1 MCSETYPNS
10 TCVVAHALARSGER
24 NRGTGQ
30 KARSGCGKARGTFV
44 FRLHQD
50 ALANSRLDN
59 GVLSFDIG
67 ATLNSY
73 GEDVPGG
80 SGRVCEGYAAF
91 IYGFDMHRNV
101 WLKMRNRVR
110 DGYQTPYASAAHKR
124 QSVRVVGG
132 VVQLRGSSGS
142 DAGGGGGGGG
152 GGGADTSAS
161 PVKKRTRRGKEVEV
175 KDLGRTSLMAR
186 AWMIEWGEKV
196 GDKLPQGPDQPLPIF
211 VFPTCDIG
219 EVHRIFTL
227 WCDARD
233 MRDEYF
239 IGLSR
244 FNDVFKGCSQ
254 VRLSR
259 KKGSFKGCSICLGRA
274 DALAKAL
281 PEEMAAIRVK
291 YEVRFHTGGV
301 GVRGVVVVI
310 TTLIFNR

>member
-161 PVKKRTRRGKEVEV
+161 PVKKRTRRGKQRGRSEG
-175 KDLGRTSLMAR
+175 LGPYVVDGSSMDDRVGRKRRRQASART
-186 AWMIEWGEKV
+186 
-196 GDKLPQGPDQPLPIF
+196 
-211 VFPTCDIG
+211 
-219 EVHRIFTL
+219 
-227 WCDARD
+227 
-233 MRDEYF
+233 
-239 IGLSR
+239 
-244 FNDVFKGCSQ
+244 
-254 VRLSR
+254 
-259 KKGSFKGCSICLGRA
+259 GSTASHF
-274 DALAKAL
+274 
-281 PEEMAAIRVK
+281 RVP
-291 YEVRFHTGGV
+291 H
-301 GVRGVVVVI
+301 
-310 TTLIFNR
+310 L